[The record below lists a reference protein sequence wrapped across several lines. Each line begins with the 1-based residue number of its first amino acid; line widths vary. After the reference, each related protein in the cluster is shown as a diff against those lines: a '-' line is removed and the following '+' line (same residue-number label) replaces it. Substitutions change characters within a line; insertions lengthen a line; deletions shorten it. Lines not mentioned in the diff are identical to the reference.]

1 MLLTSIPNSS
11 VKSNLPV
18 STGSERYPANDAL
31 KYSHTSSIKT
41 PIYYT
46 SSRFWL
52 LWWLTPI
59 SATSRLPSPQEQ
71 LNTDTMELQS

>member
-31 KYSHTSSIKT
+31 K
-41 PIYYT
+41 
-46 SSRFWL
+46 
-52 LWWLTPI
+52 
-59 SATSRLPSPQEQ
+59 
-71 LNTDTMELQS
+71 